1 VFLDKSVMEVFINYG
16 PTSVTRVDYPGE
28 DDLGVAVFAEG
39 AATVTSLDVWEIEP
53 VW

>member
-1 VFLDKSVMEVFINYG
+1 MEVFINNG

-28 DDLGVAVFAEG
+28 NDLGVTVFAEG
-39 AATVTSLDVWEIEP
+39 TVTVTSLEVWEMKP